1 MELSLLPGSLRVGW
15 QTRSGLESG
24 AVKAGLVDLEPGV
37 VGPPGA
43 GLKPG
48 SMGADLLL
56 Y

>member
-24 AVKAGLVDLEPGV
+24 AVKAGLVGLEPG
-37 VGPPGA
+37 GPPGA